1 MTDYNVTRPIRILPD
16 LLISQIAAGE
26 MVERPASVVKE
37 LLENALDANATRIQ
51 IKLERGGIRRI
62 VVIDNGRGISEHEL
76 PLAMTRYATSKLHRL
91 EELQAILAQRSKST
105 ISISASLLALNSL
118 KARRPNSDIAWK

>member
-51 IKLERGGIRRI
+51 IKLERGGI
-62 VVIDNGRGISEHEL
+62 SEHEL

-91 EELQAILAQRSKST
+91 EELQAVQTLGFRGEALTAIASVAQ
-105 ISISASLLALNSL
+105 L
-118 KARRPNSDIAWK
+118 K